1 MTFSTRLATADD
13 VPAIQRALYLALT
26 WDGGPEGITF
36 ERAMAHEYVAMY
48 HEDWGRP
55 GDVGVIAELDET
67 ILGAAYG
74 RLFTQE
80 RHGDG
85 FIDAATPE
93 IAIGVEPDQVGR
105 GIGTRLLAAL
115 EDAYRRSEVNRLAL
129 SVNLPNPAVRL
140 YERVGYLEIDRD
152 DDSVRMIKTL

>member
-1 MTFSTRLATADD
+1 MTIAIRPATNDD
-13 VPAIQRALYLALT
+13 LPAIQRALYLALT

-48 HEDWGRP
+48 HEGWGRP
-55 GDVGVIAELDET
+55 GDVGVIAEINGT
-67 ILGAAYG
+67 GVGAAYG

-85 FIDAATPE
+85 FIDDATPE
-93 IAIGVEPDQVGR
+93 IAIGVESDQVGR

-115 EDAYRRSEVNRLAL
+115 EAAYRDSGVGQLGL
-129 SVNLPNPAVRL
+129 SVNLPNRALGL
-140 YERVGYLEIDRD
+140 YERTGYIELDRD